1 MDRTSIFKPSLEEVK
16 NWPARLVSQG
26 SKMGLPDKSQ
36 MGEKWVRETSL
47 KGGCNLTEIK
57 VSNLVSER

>member
-26 SKMGLPDKSQ
+26 SKMSLRDKSQ
-36 MGEKWVRETSL
+36 MGEKCVSEVSL
-47 KGGCNLTEIK
+47 KGG
-57 VSNLVSER
+57 